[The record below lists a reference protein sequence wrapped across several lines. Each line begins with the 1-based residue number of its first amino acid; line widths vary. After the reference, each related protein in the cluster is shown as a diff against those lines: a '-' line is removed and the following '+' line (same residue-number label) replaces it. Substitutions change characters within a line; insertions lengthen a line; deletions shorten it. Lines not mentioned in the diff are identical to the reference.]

1 MRLQAKRINGAYW
14 FKNAF
19 EILAILILLISCRE
33 KGSNINSDPKQNP
46 DSSQTGLNYY
56 QEPFRPQFHFSPEE
70 NWMNDPN
77 GLVYNDGIY
86 HLFYQYY
93 PEDIVWG
100 PMHWGH
106 ATSTDLIHWK
116 HQDIA
121 LYPDELGYIFSGS
134 AVVDHGNTSGLGS
147 EGKDPLVAIF
157 TYHDPEKKKSGTPG
171 HETQGIAFSNDNGVT
186 WTKYDKN
193 PVLVDTEKID
203 FRDPKVFWHDES
215 EHWIMTLAVGDH
227 AEFYRS
233 PDLKNWE
240 FLSEFGKDVGAHG
253 GVWECPDLFKMKV
266 EGEDEAQWVLLI
278 SINPGGPNGG
288 SGTQYFIGDFDG
300 KEFNTKQKV
309 TKWLDHGA
317 DNYAGVTFS
326 NVPDGRH
333 LFIGWM
339 TNWNYAQKVPTE
351 KWRSAMTLP
360 RELSLV
366 KDKNEFFVSSRVIS
380 DFDKLSTMVLDEKKI
395 SLVEALTF
403 SANFE
408 QAEITWKQ
416 KLDKRV
422 DLVLKNGS
430 GDSLM
435 VSIDPV
441 HKEVLLDR
449 SKSGKIDFSESFAE
463 SIHVLPIVSTNRE
476 TDVRIILDRS
486 SIELFIDEGRYVMT
500 EQFFTNAPFSE
511 LVLRSKEETE
521 INDLKINKIS
531 NTWNNE

>member
-1 MRLQAKRINGAYW
+1 M
-14 FKNAF
+14 
-19 EILAILILLISCRE
+19 
-33 KGSNINSDPKQNP
+33 
-46 DSSQTGLNYY
+46 
-56 QEPFRPQFHFSPEE
+56 
-70 NWMNDPN
+70 
-77 GLVYNDGIY
+77 
-86 HLFYQYY
+86 
-93 PEDIVWG
+93 
-100 PMHWGH
+100 
-106 ATSTDLIHWK
+106 
-116 HQDIA
+116 
-121 LYPDELGYIFSGS
+121 
-134 AVVDHGNTSGLGS
+134 
-147 EGKDPLVAIF
+147 
-157 TYHDPEKKKSGTPG
+157 
-171 HETQGIAFSNDNGVT
+171 
-186 WTKYDKN
+186 
-193 PVLVDTEKID
+193 
-203 FRDPKVFWHDES
+203 
-215 EHWIMTLAVGDH
+215 
-227 AEFYRS
+227 
-233 PDLKNWE
+233 
-240 FLSEFGKDVGAHG
+240 SEFGKDIGAHG

-300 KEFNTKQKV
+300 KKFSTKQKV

-326 NVPDGRH
+326 NVPHGRH

-351 KWRSAMTLP
+351 KWRSSMTLP
-360 RELSLV
+360 RELFLV

-380 DFDKLSTMVLDEKKI
+380 DFDKLSTLVLNEEQV
-395 SLVEALTF
+395 SLVEPLAF
-403 SANFE
+403 SADFE
-408 QAEITWKQ
+408 KAEITWKQ

-435 VSIDPV
+435 VSIDPE

-449 SKSGKIDFSESFAE
+449 SKSGKIDFSASFAE

-531 NTWNNE
+531 NIWNNE